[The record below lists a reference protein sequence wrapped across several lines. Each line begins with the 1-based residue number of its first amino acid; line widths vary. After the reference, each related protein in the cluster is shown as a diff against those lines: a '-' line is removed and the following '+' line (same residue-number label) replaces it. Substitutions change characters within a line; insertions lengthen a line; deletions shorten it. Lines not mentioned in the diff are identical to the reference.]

1 MEKPVVFYSTNE
13 KIIKN
18 DKFFKINYIKARN
31 KVGMICKDF
40 NELKIAINRIN
51 KNKDFL
57 KKKIIKLRKNKIKYF
72 KLSKQRTKKVILDIL
87 N

>member
-1 MEKPVVFYSTNE
+1 
-13 KIIKN
+13 
-18 DKFFKINYIKARN
+18 
-31 KVGMICKDF
+31 MICKDF

-72 KLSKQRTKKVILDIL
+72 KLSKQRTKKVILDIFY
-87 N
+87 